1 VVSVSEDLIA
11 QYLAELRASLCT
23 APQRTAEILAE
34 AEDHLRESAAA
45 SLAAGRSE
53 REAQEAAISAF
64 GSVPTVTRANS
75 RPDWRA
81 MFFMTYLRGELR
93 HRIRQTVFVALG
105 LALGIGLVITVSAAS
120 AGVKNAQADVLSSLY
135 GIGTN
140 VTVTGSASPCGLV
153 VHGQCT
159 HRPPGLKQTFKSLP
173 DGETQICQNG
183 RCQNAAGMTFSKLGL
198 PYSVTGWS
206 SVAAVARL
214 HDVSAAAGGLVV
226 LDNQTSYPGNYG
238 QPGGALPQ
246 SASLVYDGVDI
257 GRPPLGPLS
266 AGTITSGH
274 SFTAADASSDVAV
287 VDSGYAASD
296 NLKVGSTTT
305 IDNVTFTVIGI
316 VRQPPGTSAPEV
328 YIPLA
333 RAQEII
339 GAANEESLTG
349 DVNEIYVTAA
359 SAADIPAVQHEI
371 SRLLP
376 GDTVTAAASLASQV
390 TGALSGAA
398 KLATDLGRW
407 LAVLVLIAAFAVASL
422 LTLAAVARRS
432 AEFGTLKAIGWQ
444 TVRIVAQV
452 LGEALAMGVA
462 GATAGIGLGC
472 AGAAIIAAVAP
483 TLHATVPASM
493 SLAVGAQARSVGFTP
508 VAGAAWL
515 SRAVAVP
522 MTPAI
527 TAGVILLAAT
537 LALAGGLLAG
547 SFASWRIARLRPAS
561 ALARVA

>member
-11 QYLAELRASLCT
+11 QYLAELRAGLRT
-23 APQRTAEILAE
+23 AQERTAEILAE

-45 SLAAGRSE
+45 GLAAGMSE

-64 GSVPTVTRANS
+64 GSVRTVARANS

-81 MFFMTYLRGELR
+81 MFFLTYLRGELR
-93 HRIRQTVFVALG
+93 RRLRQTVFVALG
-105 LALGIGLVITVSAAS
+105 LALGIGLVVTVSAAS
-120 AGVKNAQADVLSSLY
+120 AGVTLAQADVLSSLY
-135 GIGTN
+135 GIGTD
-140 VTVTGSASPCGLV
+140 VTVTGPTSPCGLV
-153 VHGQCT
+153 VHGECT
-159 HRPPGLKQTFKSLP
+159 HRPPGLKQTFRLLRN
-173 DGETQICQNG
+173 GETQICQHG

-198 PYSVTGWS
+198 PFSVTGWS

-214 HDVSAAAGGLVV
+214 HDVSAATGGLVV
-226 LDNQTSYPGNYG
+226 LDNQTSYPRNYG
-238 QPGGALPQ
+238 QADNWLSQ
-246 SASLVYDGVDI
+246 SVSIVYDGVEI
-257 GRPPLGPLS
+257 GRPQLGPLS

-274 SFTAADASSDVAV
+274 SFTAAEADSDVAV

-305 IDNVTFTVIGI
+305 VDGFTFTVIGI
-316 VRQPPGTSAPEV
+316 VRQAPGTSPPEV

-339 GAANEESLTG
+339 GAANEENLTG

-359 SAADIPAVQHEI
+359 SAADIPAVQREI
-371 SRLLP
+371 ARLLP

-390 TGALSGAA
+390 TGSVSSAA
-398 KLATDLGRW
+398 KLASDLGRW

-422 LTLAAVARRS
+422 LTTAAVARRS
-432 AEFGTLKAIGWQ
+432 AEFGTLKAIGWR
-444 TVRIVAQV
+444 TLRIVAQV

-462 GATAGIGLGC
+462 GAATGIGLGF

-483 TLHATVPASM
+483 TLHATIPASM
-493 SLAVGAQARSVGFTP
+493 SLAAGAQRRSLGFTP
-508 VAGAAWL
+508 VAGAGWL
-515 SRAVAVP
+515 SRVVAVP

-527 TAGVILLAAT
+527 TGGVIVLAVLLAM
-537 LALAGGLLAG
+537 AGGLLAG
-547 SFASWRIARLRPAS
+547 SFASWRIARLQPAS
-561 ALARVA
+561 ALAQVA